1 MGIIFTKDITRIG
14 RDELN
19 ALYGD
24 RSDAYGLFDES
35 FLKVFALAAP
45 EGPADEER
53 AEDREGTGN
62 EAGLPNGGRFKLA
75 GAVRV
80 ISEGV
85 ETALLVDLVAAEGY
99 GEELKAALVR
109 EAEKELSGR
118 RVMVYGSR
126 EDLELYE
133 ELGYGRCKNAWTY
146 YREGMSEADFLPAG
160 YRFENE
166 FLTAPG
172 NVRGTEAGKT
182 VEGAGRTEESKSEA
196 DAGKAE
202 DSKDEAD
209 TGRTKD
215 RITHGKSDV
224 STQIEI
230 RKGYENTAFDDI
242 NTILSKAFGG
252 RPHDVNRTKAAFTNS
267 RYAVTAYD
275 GDRLVGVARAVSD
288 GKKFATIL
296 NVAVDPEY
304 QGLSIGKNIV
314 LKLSGIIDADV
325 IVLNTHP
332 GAVGFYNKLKEY
344 RRNKYVFEKFLK
356 PEEPGQKK
364 DGLKDEK
371 PEAAGQEKTVPKTE
385 DNKSSENKKAPD
397 WAAAMFTPK
406 GYRFPDEY

>member
-24 RSDAYGLFDES
+24 QPDTYSLFDES

-45 EGPADEER
+45 EGPADEEK

-62 EAGLPNGGRFKLA
+62 EAGFPNGDRLKLA

-85 ETALLVDLVAAEGY
+85 ETALMVDLAAAEGY
-99 GEELKAALVR
+99 GEGLKAALVR

-146 YREGMSEADFLPAG
+146 YRDGMSEADFLPAG

-166 FLTAPG
+166 FLQAPVKAPG
-172 NVRGTEAGKT
+172 TEDGKKDQS
-182 VEGAGRTEESKSEA
+182 AGRTEESKGVA
-196 DAGKAE
+196 DAGKARGGKSE
-202 DSKDEAD
+202 TDS
-209 TGRTKD
+209 GRIKD
-215 RITHGKSDV
+215 RITHGKTDISAN
-224 STQIEI
+224 IEI
-230 RKGYENTAFDDI
+230 QKGYENTAFDDI

-275 GDRLVGVARAVSD
+275 GNRLVGVARAVSD
-288 GKKFATIL
+288 GKKYATIL

-356 PEEPGQKK
+356 PDETGQKN
-364 DGLKDEK
+364 DGLKEGR
-371 PEAAGQEKTVPKTE
+371 PEAAAQEKTVPKTE